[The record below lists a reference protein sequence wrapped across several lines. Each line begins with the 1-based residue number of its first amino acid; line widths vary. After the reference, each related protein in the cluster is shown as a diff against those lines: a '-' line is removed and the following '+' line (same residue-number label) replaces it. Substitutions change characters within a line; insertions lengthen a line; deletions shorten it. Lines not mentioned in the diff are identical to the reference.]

1 MNTFTQQSDSLATTK
16 DLSGLNSDQIINI
29 DDSYDQTTG
38 TVTEFEKQKTT
49 EGEAHFQRLG
59 WKCLA
64 VILVVEAIGLGVFSL
79 PGAFATLGVIAGV
92 FCCISLGLM
101 AIYTAWIIG
110 KVKVLFPAIQ
120 SYGDIGGLLMGR
132 FGEELFGAMYVLQLI
147 LMTSSYVLT
156 GTISFNILSDD
167 GTCGLVFSAV
177 SGVLL
182 FILAI
187 MPSFAEAAILGYIDL
202 LSVMTAILV
211 TVIASGVDAANK
223 PGGLS
228 AVDWSAW
235 PDPDAT
241 FKDGM
246 VAICNMLFAYCFAMY
261 MTPFMSEMH
270 TPTDFMKSVWTL
282 GILEIFVYTLTGT
295 LIYVFVGKDVQSP
308 ALLSLSGV
316 LPKVAFGV
324 ALPVIF
330 ISGAIGNTVTARYI
344 HFRFYKDSVTRFINT
359 PKGWITWLLVLFGI
373 TLCAWILGESIPF
386 FNDLLSLSSA
396 LFVSGFIL
404 YFPAVMW
411 YMLICKGKWYARGNL
426 LHAIACIFVFAF
438 GILVLVGG
446 TYSTAMDIKHHD
458 DTGAFRVP
466 FSCEA

>member
-1 MNTFTQQSDSLATTK
+1 
-16 DLSGLNSDQIINI
+16 
-29 DDSYDQTTG
+29 
-38 TVTEFEKQKTT
+38 
-49 EGEAHFQRLG
+49 
-59 WKCLA
+59 
-64 VILVVEAIGLGVFSL
+64 
-79 PGAFATLGVIAGV
+79 
-92 FCCISLGLM
+92 
-101 AIYTAWIIG
+101 
-110 KVKVLFPAIQ
+110 
-120 SYGDIGGLLMGR
+120 
-132 FGEELFGAMYVLQLI
+132 
-147 LMTSSYVLT
+147 
-156 GTISFNILSDD
+156 
-167 GTCGLVFSAV
+167 
-177 SGVLL
+177 
-182 FILAI
+182 
-187 MPSFAEAAILGYIDL
+187 
-202 LSVMTAILV
+202 MTAILV

-295 LIYVFVGKDVQSP
+295 LIYVFVGKGVQSP

-446 TYSTAMDIKHHD
+446 TYSTAMDIVS
-458 DTGAFRVP
+458 R
-466 FSCEA
+466 C

>member
-38 TVTEFEKQKTT
+38 TVTEFEKQKTA

-59 WKCLA
+59 WKRLA

-187 MPSFAEAAILGYIDL
+187 MPSFA
-202 LSVMTAILV
+202 
-211 TVIASGVDAANK
+211 K
-223 PGGLS
+223 R
-228 AVDWSAW
+228 
-235 PDPDAT
+235 
-241 FKDGM
+241 
-246 VAICNMLFAYCFAMY
+246 
-261 MTPFMSEMH
+261 PF
-270 TPTDFMKSVWTL
+270 
-282 GILEIFVYTLTGT
+282 
-295 LIYVFVGKDVQSP
+295 
-308 ALLSLSGV
+308 
-316 LPKVAFGV
+316 
-324 ALPVIF
+324 
-330 ISGAIGNTVTARYI
+330 
-344 HFRFYKDSVTRFINT
+344 
-359 PKGWITWLLVLFGI
+359 
-373 TLCAWILGESIPF
+373 
-386 FNDLLSLSSA
+386 
-396 LFVSGFIL
+396 
-404 YFPAVMW
+404 
-411 YMLICKGKWYARGNL
+411 
-426 LHAIACIFVFAF
+426 
-438 GILVLVGG
+438 
-446 TYSTAMDIKHHD
+446 
-458 DTGAFRVP
+458 
-466 FSCEA
+466 